1 MTTAREAGRRLAG
14 EAPQLPE
21 SLWARISL
29 PAIAAPPLAGEV
41 RADVAVIGGG
51 FAGCAA
57 ALALA
62 QAGQRVVIL
71 EAAEPGWG
79 ASGRNNGQVIP
90 GLKFDP
96 DELVRRFGAARGGR
110 LAAWAGALPDRVFSL
125 IAEHG
130 IACDPVRSG
139 WIQPAYTRRA
149 LATIESRCAQWAA
162 RAAPVRML
170 SSDELEPMLGTP
182 RFVGAWMDRRGGTIN
197 PLSYARGLAGAA
209 QGAGAALHARTP
221 ALSMT
226 RDGGAWVVQTPAGSV
241 RAGQVFVATAAY
253 ADDLVPGLRRST
265 VPVRTAQVATTPLPE
280 VALRAILPGG
290 QGASDTRRLLTSF
303 RISPDRRLVMGGAW
317 ATGGLDDRHLLPHLH
332 RAAADLFGHLGPL
345 RWEFG
350 WSGFFPVT
358 DDHLPHVHESTD
370 GIICALGCNGRGI
383 GLSTAL
389 GEMVAARLLGREAD
403 ALEIPPSPMPAVAFH
418 EFRRA
423 GIAAATLAKSLQ
435 DRLDRAL
442 TK

>member
-1 MTTAREAGRRLAG
+1 MTSVRGASARLAG
-14 EAPQLPE
+14 EEPKLPE

-29 PAIAAPPLAGEV
+29 PPVAAPSLAGEIRV
-41 RADVAVIGGG
+41 DVVVIGGG

-62 QAGQRVVIL
+62 EAGQRVAIL

-96 DELVRRFGAARGGR
+96 DELVRRFGAERGGR
-110 LAAWAGALPDRVFSL
+110 LAAWAGALPDRVFAL
-125 IAEHG
+125 VARHAID
-130 IACDPVRSG
+130 CDPVRSG
-139 WIQPAYTRRA
+139 WIQPAYTRRS

-162 RAAPVRML
+162 REAPVRML
-170 SSDELEPMLGTP
+170 AAEEVEPMLGTP
-182 RFVGAWMDRRGGTIN
+182 RFVGAWIDRRGGTIN
-197 PLSYARGLAGAA
+197 PLSYARGLAAAA
-209 QGAGAALHARTP
+209 QRAGVALHARTP
-221 ALSMT
+221 ALSMA
-226 RDGGAWVVQTPAGSV
+226 RDGGGWVVQTPAGSV
-241 RAGQVFVATAAY
+241 RAGRVFVATAAY

-265 VPVRTAQVATTPLPE
+265 VPVRTAQVATAPLSE
-280 VALRAILPGG
+280 VALRTILPGR

-303 RISPDRRLVMGGAW
+303 RISPDLRLMMGGAW
-317 ATGGLDDRHLLPHLH
+317 ATGGLDDRHLLAHLH
-332 RAAADLFGHLGPL
+332 RAGADLFGHLGPL

-358 DDHLPHVHESTD
+358 DDHLPHVHESAD
-370 GIICALGCNGRGI
+370 GITCALGCNGRGI
-383 GLSTAL
+383 ALSTAL
-389 GEMVAARLLGREAD
+389 GEMVAARLLGRAAD
-403 ALEIPPSPMPAVAFH
+403 ALEIPPTPMPAVAFH

-423 GIAAATLAKSLQ
+423 GIAAVTLAKSLQ